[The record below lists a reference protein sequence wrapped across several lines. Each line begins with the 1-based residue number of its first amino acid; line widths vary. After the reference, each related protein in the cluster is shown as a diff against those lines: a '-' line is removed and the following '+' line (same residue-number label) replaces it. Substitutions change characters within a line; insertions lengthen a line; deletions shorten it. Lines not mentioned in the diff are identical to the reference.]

1 MRNKVLILLVVT
13 LLIIG
18 IFPLI
23 SNYFLLNDILET
35 QEKIYLNADLNR
47 SLLDY
52 EASLKKLSKFDPVNE
67 KEYRNKFQDLQNL
80 KLLYGEDTYFS
91 KAVRSTSIK
100 YFFLLFGIIIFISF
114 FTGTAL
120 SFKVNKMYVKSLDE
134 LIKAKEKS
142 LFLNEIAKWKE
153 VAQKIAHEMRRPIQ
167 PIRIWVSQLKKQSSA
182 NTIEVKEAA
191 IAIEEEIL
199 FLSNMVNEFSD
210 FASVPKPKLEKVD
223 FGQFMKNFV
232 VQYKDIW
239 TEAKFNFVKTAGEFP
254 VLLDAK
260 LFRTLLANLVENAID
275 ANLNKEVDFT
285 LDLHLSED
293 QLQFSIF
300 NTGVELS
307 APERERIFDMYYSTK
322 NTHTNKGLGL
332 TIVKT
337 IVLEHNGEIQC
348 LEAIGGVKFQI
359 RLPLFKRKI

>member
-1 MRNKVLILLVVT
+1 MVVT

-35 QEKIYLNADLNR
+35 QEKIYLNDNLKR
-47 SLLDY
+47 SLLAF
-52 EASLKKLSKFDPVNE
+52 ETSLKKLSKFDPENE
-67 KEYRNKFQDLQNL
+67 KEYKSKFEDLQSL

-91 KAVRSTSIK
+91 EAVRATSIK
-100 YFFLLFGIIIFISF
+100 YFFLMFGIIIFISLF
-114 FTGTAL
+114 AGTAL
-120 SFKVNKMYVKSLDE
+120 SFKVNQMYLKSLDE
-134 LIKAKEKS
+134 LMKAKEKS

-167 PIRIWVSQLKKQSSA
+167 PIRIWVSQLKKESTVSA
-182 NTIEVKEAA
+182 VEVKEAA
-191 IAIEEEIL
+191 TAIEEEIL

-223 FGQFMKNFV
+223 FGQFIKKFV
-232 VQYKDIW
+232 VQYRDVW
-239 TEAKFNFVKTAGEFP
+239 TEAKFNFVNINAEFP
-254 VLLDAK
+254 VLLDEK
-260 LFRTLLANLVENAID
+260 LFRTLLANLVENAIE
-275 ANLNKEVDFT
+275 ANFDKKVDFT

-293 QLQFSIF
+293 QLQLSIF

-307 APERERIFDMYYSTK
+307 ASQRQRIFDIYYSTK
-322 NTHTNKGLGL
+322 NTKKNKGLGL

-337 IVLEHNGEIQC
+337 IVLEHNGDIQC
-348 LEAIGGVKFQI
+348 LEATGGVKFQM
-359 RLPLFKRKI
+359 RLPLIKREI